1 MLLSRPAVALL
12 LLRLGERRADV
23 ERLLDDFFAVDL
35 RAVERFAVERLL
47 DDFLAVDFLPVL
59 FFAAISL
66 VASSVRLV
74 GVLGVTI
81 SFLRHRRKGRASAC
95 VA

>member
-12 LLRLGERRADV
+12 LLLRLGERRAEV
-23 ERLLDDFFAVDL
+23 ERLLDDFLAVDL
-35 RAVERFAVERLL
+35 RAVERFAVERVL

-74 GVLGVTI
+74 GGPPD
-81 SFLRHRRKGRASAC
+81 
-95 VA
+95 